1 MEDKKLTPQESM
13 ALITKMIE
21 DSKQRIATPDTR
33 VSVMWATL
41 SIVTAVIVGILCL
54 ITHDSRYNYL
64 WLAIPIIGYPLNF
77 SMGRKKA
84 KRHEKTYVEYVNDGI
99 WRIVGYITI
108 ALTAICLIYDAIGYP
123 QIWIAMFYFAFI
135 VVGFAAAMTGVIL
148 KEKSYVFGGI
158 FSIVAGLITAVSPLC
173 GTPLFV
179 SWTIPL
185 YIFCFFMMFIVPAV
199 IIRHKLKKTTK

>member
-54 ITHDSRYNYL
+54 ITHDPRYNYI

-99 WRIVGYITI
+99 WSIVGYITI

-199 IIRHKLKKTTK
+199 IIRHKLKKITK

>member
-54 ITHDSRYNYL
+54 ITHDPRYNYI

-77 SMGRKKA
+77 SMGRNKA

-199 IIRHKLKKTTK
+199 IIRHKLKKITK

>member
-41 SIVTAVIVGILCL
+41 SIVTAVIVGILYL
-54 ITHDSRYNYL
+54 ITHDPRYNYI

-199 IIRHKLKKTTK
+199 IIRHKLKKITK

>member
-1 MEDKKLTPQESM
+1 
-13 ALITKMIE
+13 
-21 DSKQRIATPDTR
+21 
-33 VSVMWATL
+33 MWATL

-54 ITHDSRYNYL
+54 ITHDPRYNYI

-173 GTPLFV
+173 GTPLLV

>member
-1 MEDKKLTPQESM
+1 M

-21 DSKQRIATPDTR
+21 DSKQRIATPTHG

-54 ITHDSRYNYL
+54 ITHDPRYNYI

-123 QIWIAMFYFAFI
+123 QIWIAMF
-135 VVGFAAAMTGVIL
+135 
-148 KEKSYVFGGI
+148 
-158 FSIVAGLITAVSPLC
+158 
-173 GTPLFV
+173 LFRIYCCRFR
-179 SWTIPL
+179 SCHDRCHIEE
-185 YIFCFFMMFIVPAV
+185 
-199 IIRHKLKKTTK
+199 IIRIRRHIFYYLLV

>member
-199 IIRHKLKKTTK
+199 IIRHKLKKITK

>member
-21 DSKQRIATPDTR
+21 DSKQRIATHDTR

-54 ITHDSRYNYL
+54 ITHDPRYNYI

-199 IIRHKLKKTTK
+199 IIRHKLKKITK

>member
-41 SIVTAVIVGILCL
+41 SIVTSVIVGILCL
-54 ITHDSRYNYL
+54 ITHDPRYNYI

-199 IIRHKLKKTTK
+199 IIRHKLKKITK

>member
-1 MEDKKLTPQESM
+1 MEDKKPTPQESM

-54 ITHDSRYNYL
+54 ITHDPRYNYI

-199 IIRHKLKKTTK
+199 IIRHKLKKITK

>member
-41 SIVTAVIVGILCL
+41 SILTAVIVGILCL
-54 ITHDSRYNYL
+54 ITHDPRYNYI

>member
-54 ITHDSRYNYL
+54 ITHDPRYNYI

-199 IIRHKLKKTTK
+199 IIRHKLKKITK

>member
-54 ITHDSRYNYL
+54 ITHDPRYNYI

-84 KRHEKTYVEYVNDGI
+84 KRHEKTYVE
-99 WRIVGYITI
+99 
-108 ALTAICLIYDAIGYP
+108 
-123 QIWIAMFYFAFI
+123 
-135 VVGFAAAMTGVIL
+135 
-148 KEKSYVFGGI
+148 
-158 FSIVAGLITAVSPLC
+158 
-173 GTPLFV
+173 
-179 SWTIPL
+179 
-185 YIFCFFMMFIVPAV
+185 
-199 IIRHKLKKTTK
+199 

>member
-54 ITHDSRYNYL
+54 ITHDPRYNYI

-199 IIRHKLKKTTK
+199 FIRHKLKKITK

>member
-54 ITHDSRYNYL
+54 ITHDPRYNYI

-108 ALTAICLIYDAIGYP
+108 ALTAICLIYDAIGYS

-199 IIRHKLKKTTK
+199 IIRHKLKKITK

>member
-64 WLAIPIIGYPLNF
+64 WLAIPIIGYPLSF

-173 GTPLFV
+173 GTPLLV